1 MSKDTNTV
9 EKRDGFQSKWGFILA
24 CIGSAVGMGNIW
36 RFPIMVQRYG
46 GMTFLIPYFIFVIL
60 IGSTGVIEEFALGRR
75 AKAGPVGAFGMCTK
89 ERTGSEGAGKA
100 IGAIPIIGAL
110 MLAIG
115 YTVVLGWIFKYT
127 FLSISGGLFGLG
139 TDMGAIGGAFGATAP
154 EAETLPEALGM
165 MTSAGFFGIGN
176 GVWQIVAL
184 VVSLAIMVMGI
195 AGGIEKANK
204 VMMPVLFFLFVG
216 LGIYIA
222 TLPGASEGYK
232 YIFTIQPGGLLKPEL
247 WVFAFGQAF
256 FSLSVAGNGSVI
268 YGSYLPEGEDIPSS
282 ARNVAVFDTIAALL
296 AAFVIIPAMASV
308 LGSGIN
314 DVKSGPGLMFV
325 YLVNVFNAMPG
336 GRIIGMVF
344 FICVLF
350 AGVSSIVN
358 LYEAPIAFLQEQFKF
373 HRAAAVGTIG
383 VIGLIVSIAI
393 QPWTSQ
399 WMDVVSI
406 YICPLGA
413 ALAGIMF
420 FWVLSKKSAMEE
432 VNNGA
437 KKPIGSWFYPLGKY
451 VYIICAVLALILGIK
466 YNGIG

>member
-1 MSKDTNTV
+1 
-9 EKRDGFQSKWGFILA
+9 
-24 CIGSAVGMGNIW
+24 
-36 RFPIMVQRYG
+36 
-46 GMTFLIPYFIFVIL
+46 
-60 IGSTGVIEEFALGRR
+60 
-75 AKAGPVGAFGMCTK
+75 
-89 ERTGSEGAGKA
+89 
-100 IGAIPIIGAL
+100 
-110 MLAIG
+110 
-115 YTVVLGWIFKYT
+115 
-127 FLSISGGLFGLG
+127 
-139 TDMGAIGGAFGATAP
+139 MGAIGGTFGMTAP
-154 EAETLPEALGM
+154 EAETLGEALKAM
-165 MTSAGFFGIGN
+165 ASAGFFGIGN

-204 VMMPVLFFLFVG
+204 IMMPVLFGLFLV
-216 LGIYIA
+216 LAVYIA
-222 TLPGASEGYK
+222 TLPGAQEGYK
-232 YIFTIQPGGLLKPEL
+232 YILKINPAGLADPKV

-268 YGSYLPEGEDIPSS
+268 YGSYLPEGEDIPGS
-282 ARNVAVFDTIAALL
+282 ARNVAIFDTIAALL
-296 AAFVIIPAMASV
+296 AALVIVPSMAAV
-308 LGSGIN
+308 LGAGISE
-314 DVKSGPGLMFV
+314 VHGGPGLMFV

-336 GRIIGMVF
+336 GRIIGVVF

-373 HRAAAVGTIG
+373 KRAAAVGTIG
-383 VIGLIVSIAI
+383 VIGLIVSISI

-420 FWVLSKKSAMEE
+420 FWVLSKKSALEE

-451 VYIICAVLALILGIK
+451 IYIPLSLAALVLGII
-466 YNGIG
+466 YGGIG